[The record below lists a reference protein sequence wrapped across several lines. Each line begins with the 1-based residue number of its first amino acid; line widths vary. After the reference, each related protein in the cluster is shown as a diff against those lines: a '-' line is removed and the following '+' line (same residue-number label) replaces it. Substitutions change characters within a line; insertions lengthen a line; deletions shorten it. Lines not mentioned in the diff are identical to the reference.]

1 VVLPAIMAV
10 SAGIQL
16 GGTVLGMIGQA
27 KAAAAQRAAA
37 EYDAAI
43 MEARAADTERI
54 GSVSAAER
62 VADGWRML
70 GEQRV
75 AFATQGVSLDSEVV
89 DSVAA
94 AEIATATHDANTIR
108 INASKEAW
116 GMRTNASSIR
126 RGGRAAFQNGMFSM
140 AATGLTGAASSG
152 MMAAQAWSAMPSA
165 APAQAPVQAV

>member
-43 MEARAADTERI
+43 MEARATDTERI

-75 AFATQGVSLDSEVV
+75 AFAT
-89 DSVAA
+89 
-94 AEIATATHDANTIR
+94 
-108 INASKEAW
+108 
-116 GMRTNASSIR
+116 
-126 RGGRAAFQNGMFSM
+126 
-140 AATGLTGAASSG
+140 
-152 MMAAQAWSAMPSA
+152 
-165 APAQAPVQAV
+165 